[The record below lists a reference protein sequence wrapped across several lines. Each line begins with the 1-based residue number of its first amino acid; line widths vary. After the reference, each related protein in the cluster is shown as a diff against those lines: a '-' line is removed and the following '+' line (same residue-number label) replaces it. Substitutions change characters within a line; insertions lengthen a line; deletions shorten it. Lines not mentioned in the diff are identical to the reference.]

1 MTEQALEA
9 KARRIVKRVGLMATK
24 SLWRR
29 DSIDNFGGFILVD
42 ARHNWI
48 VAGSRFVLS
57 AEDVLEYCTER
68 GGHEC
73 S

>member
-9 KARRIVKRVGLMATK
+9 KARRVAKRVGLIATK
-24 SLWRR
+24 SRWWR
-29 DSIDNFGGFILVD
+29 DSIDNFGGLMLVN
-42 ARHNWI
+42 ARHNWV
-48 VAGSRFVLS
+48 VAGSRFDLS
-57 AEDVLEYCTER
+57 AENVLEYCAER

>member
-9 KARRIVKRVGLMATK
+9 RAQRVAKRVGLMATK
-24 SLWRR
+24 SRWRR
-29 DSIDNFGGFILVD
+29 DSIDNFGGFMLVN
-42 ARHNWI
+42 ARHDWV
-48 VAGSRFVLS
+48 VAGSRFNLS
-57 AEDVLEYCTER
+57 AEDVLEYCGER